1 MTECLQLSRKAMGA
15 CAGLHDQRAGRKV
28 AHQKE
33 QLLARHLLA
42 PEFMPTAILG
52 MQVKD
57 MFAEINADQRDFTHG
72 SLPPRSNASSLGDAS
87 GDRADHFI
95 MSA

>member
-1 MTECLQLSRKAMGA
+1 
-15 CAGLHDQRAGRKV
+15 
-28 AHQKE
+28 
-33 QLLARHLLA
+33 
-42 PEFMPTAILG
+42 
-52 MQVKD
+52 

-95 MSA
+95 MSGFGKVEIYGQPDLCKVEVDDLWLA

>member
-1 MTECLQLSRKAMGA
+1 
-15 CAGLHDQRAGRKV
+15 
-28 AHQKE
+28 
-33 QLLARHLLA
+33 
-42 PEFMPTAILG
+42 
-52 MQVKD
+52 

-95 MSA
+95 MSGCPVSFQRCLFCFWGARRAVVLA